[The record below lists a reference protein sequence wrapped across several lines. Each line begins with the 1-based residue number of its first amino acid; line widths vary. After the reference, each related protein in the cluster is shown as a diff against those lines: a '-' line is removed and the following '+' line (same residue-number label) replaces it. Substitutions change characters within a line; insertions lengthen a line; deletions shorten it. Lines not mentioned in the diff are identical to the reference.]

1 MPNRRGNLSTLK
13 HYRPKWRSG
22 QTQTI
27 RVPVALTEQ
36 IFVYARQLDEGQ
48 VLDPG
53 FDCNSLSQV
62 IQKLEIVLDTPR
74 NNFSRDKK
82 KLLTEAIGELKSL
95 VTSDTMQK

>member
-1 MPNRRGNLSTLK
+1 MPNPRGNLSTLK

-22 QTQTI
+22 QTHTI
-27 RVPVALTEQ
+27 RVPIALTEQ
-36 IFVYARQLDEGQ
+36 IFVYARQLDEGE
-48 VLDPG
+48 VLDTDP
-53 FDCNSLSQV
+53 DCNSLSQV

-82 KLLTEAIGELKSL
+82 KLLTEAIEELKSL